1 MKKSDNDSNA
11 PSDRRF
17 GLNKPK
23 PWERAPKKRY
33 ILRVYEEKE
42 AKEEIQQYEDSETG
56 SDVVR
61 LDGLGLDSRE
71 RSQGEL
77 P

>member
-33 ILRVYEEKE
+33 ILRVYEEQE

-56 SDVVR
+56 SDSVGPYGDR
-61 LDGLGLDSRE
+61 FDGGEFSK
-71 RSQGEL
+71 SEL